1 MFFFI
6 CYKLDKNITDN
17 QLFFNEQDKFKIYQ
31 KLINSNYSDNELKLF
46 INAQKIYHKL
56 NNFILKYKLKK
67 FKPGNDS
74 DMYLDIID
82 INHKN
87 TIKLLIDNR
96 VYLFTIKDI
105 IHIINNHLLH
115 TTQSSNIVPLKIR
128 NPYTNNVLKLHN
140 LYNIFFSLK
149 NRNIFNQIFY
159 LFYKNNFD
167 IEYILIQ
174 YKYLLYYNMFI
185 YNINHTSNKYL
196 HENIIKMFE
205 SLSDYFNVIYFLKYD
220 EETIIKKYKKLLIHY
235 FIYTCKESSINT
247 SINNRI
253 TLIKKLFLMIER
265 EKIFDVLKKNEIF
278 RLINSDYINEDY
290 ISYFTTE
297 NIRNLTTPT
306 NSISE
311 DFNNNINQNS
321 NTNENLNTNEDIIL
335 NNDNDSINNN
345 QLNDC
350 IDDNQVNYEELTNKN
365 SNKKTNIKIFQKKYI
380 YKSIYLVSKIF
391 LNLSSIIFKFMQIY
405 VITNSFYNLIFI
417 KFN

>member
-1 MFFFI
+1 
-6 CYKLDKNITDN
+6 
-17 QLFFNEQDKFKIYQ
+17 
-31 KLINSNYSDNELKLF
+31 
-46 INAQKIYHKL
+46 
-56 NNFILKYKLKK
+56 
-67 FKPGNDS
+67 
-74 DMYLDIID
+74 
-82 INHKN
+82 
-87 TIKLLIDNR
+87 
-96 VYLFTIKDI
+96 
-105 IHIINNHLLH
+105 
-115 TTQSSNIVPLKIR
+115 
-128 NPYTNNVLKLHN
+128 
-140 LYNIFFSLK
+140 
-149 NRNIFNQIFY
+149 
-159 LFYKNNFD
+159 
-167 IEYILIQ
+167 
-174 YKYLLYYNMFI
+174 MFI

-196 HENIIKMFE
+196 HENIIKMFQ

-290 ISYFTTE
+290 VSYFTSE
-297 NIRNLTTPT
+297 NTRNLITPT
-306 NSISE
+306 NTNSE

-365 SNKKTNIKIFQKKYI
+365 SNIKTNVKIFQKKYI

>member
-17 QLFFNEQDKFKIYQ
+17 KLFFNELDKFKIYK
-31 KLINSNYSDNELKLF
+31 KLINSNYCDNELKLF

-115 TTQSSNIVPLKIR
+115 TSQSNNIVPLKIR

-167 IEYILIQ
+167 IEHILIQ

-185 YNINHTSNKYL
+185 YNINHTSSKYL
-196 HENIIKMFE
+196 HEKIIKMFE
-205 SLSDYFNVIYFLKYD
+205 SLSDYFNVIYFLKHD
-220 EETIIKKYKKLLIHY
+220 EETIVKKYKKLLIHY

-253 TLIKKLFLMIER
+253 TLIKKLFFMIDR
-265 EKIFDVLKKNEIF
+265 EKMFDVLKKNEIF

-290 ISYFTTE
+290 DSYFTSE
-297 NIRNLTTPT
+297 NIRILTAQN
-306 NSISE
+306 NS
-311 DFNNNINQNS
+311 NINNENS
-321 NTNENLNTNEDIIL
+321 TVNENSSINENLIT
-335 NNDNDSINNN
+335 NNDDNYNVNNN
-345 QLNDC
+345 LS
-350 IDDNQVNYEELTNKN
+350 DDNIHEHHEEFNNEQIINKN
-365 SNKKTNIKIFQKKYI
+365 SNKKTNIKIFQKIYI
-380 YKSIYLVSKIF
+380 YKSIYIVTRIF
-391 LNLSSIIFKFMQIY
+391 LNISSIIFKFMQIY

-417 KFN
+417 KI